1 MMLDE
6 NNSPIY
12 AKPVA
17 RNPGH
22 FLTVADIAT
31 AITPLGA
38 DREKM
43 ISHVSYCA
51 RMGYLVAPYRETEGR
66 KSYLY
71 AASTILVAE
80 ALLRLFEL
88 GVSQASAARAVSE
101 AFYGWKEG
109 DPECSYTPAALV
121 LHEYAQGM
129 QDWTLEVWTMRH
141 DTGRVVH
148 TARLYMPQRQRG
160 FSLGYDLRDY
170 AQRAVVAIDLADV
183 LDRMVAPGDHRV
195 N

>member
-1 MMLDE
+1 MLDE
-6 NNSPIY
+6 NNSVFY
-12 AKPVA
+12 AKPIA
-17 RNPGH
+17 RNPGD

-31 AITPLGA
+31 AITPPGA

-51 RMGYLVAPYRETEGR
+51 RMGYLMATYRETEGR
-66 KSYLY
+66 KAYLY
-71 AASTILVAE
+71 PVSTILVAE

-88 GVSQASAARAVSE
+88 GVSDAAAARAVSN
-101 AFYGWKEG
+101 AFYVWKEG
-109 DPECSYTPAALV
+109 DPSLSYPPAALV
-121 LHEYAQGM
+121 LHEYVKGV
-129 QDWTLEVWTMRH
+129 QDWTLEVWTLRH

-160 FSLGYDLRDY
+160 FGLGYDLRDY

-183 LDRMVAPGDHRV
+183 LDRINAPGDHRV